1 MGLGAPGIRGGPD
14 ETTRE
19 SGTGLTMEGLGAD
32 LPGRSLRPPDGGRT
46 GSEPW
51 LGQQVMG
58 HHVCSWWGGGGE
70 LWWATLRAKEATGP
84 WRMNDLQSPL
94 SPIPLGPF
102 LF

>member
-58 HHVCSWWGGGGE
+58 HHVCSWWGAGGVVVGSTE
-70 LWWATLRAKEATGP
+70 GQGSHRSLE
-84 WRMNDLQSPL
+84 NE
-94 SPIPLGPF
+94 
-102 LF
+102 